1 MLQLAFF
8 KYNIKYSNQM
18 PVFTYK
24 NKKRYR
30 AGGLDFAARIINS
43 KSFFAE
49 MSHVQKG
56 SGHWDIVKAYVS
68 GSKGIDSKRA
78 N

>member
-24 NKKRYR
+24 SKKGYR

-49 MSHVQKG
+49 MSQKG